1 VSPHR
6 PDAFRELGMS
16 DVGMLIDGKDILI
29 EGSRVDSALK
39 RLCYSNKMKHAA
51 LRGLPVM
58 TDGIRIQ
65 LFKVRSFSL
74 QFVFFTVRS
83 KTL

>member
-1 VSPHR
+1 
-6 PDAFRELGMS
+6 MS

-58 TDGIRIQ
+58 TAGIRIQ
-65 LFKVRSFSL
+65 LFKVPSFYL
-74 QFVFFTVRS
+74 QFAYSSLENFIANCE
-83 KTL
+83 KYLA